1 MPRKLKVVDV
11 NAETAS
17 SSAAEPKASEAHG
30 ASPLPVVTEQS
41 LDATTIE
48 VPIEPEPPVE
58 ATEVPKKKTRAPRAP
73 RQKKEEPIAE
83 APMPD
88 IPEEPK
94 AEEAPEPVQEQEAE
108 HKSIKTVELVECPD
122 CHKKVTARTLKY
134 SHQAVCPAKNPPPAA
149 ATKSKKKTQ
158 PVQEEEVEHI
168 PVRSLV
174 AFRRPRSQRYA
185 HLVSQAF

>member
-11 NAETAS
+11 NAEPAS
-17 SSAAEPKASEAHG
+17 ASAEP
-30 ASPLPVVTEQS
+30 VVIEQS

-83 APMPD
+83 APMPE

-149 ATKSKKKTQ
+149 TTKSKKKTQ

-168 PVRSLV
+168 PVRSLA